1 MSETKRDVAR
11 DAQRPTDARRYS
23 ALREL
28 TLWRVRDFLREPEAV
43 FWVFVFP
50 VLLAFALG
58 IAFKSRGP
66 SEIHVGVVNQGPQ
79 AQIVAAMLESDS
91 SVVAELL
98 DSAEAHNRLRTGRV
112 SAVVMPSEPIVLR
125 YDSTREESHLARLVV
140 HDALNRVSGRGDVAE
155 IREQRVTEPGSRYI
169 DFLIPGLLGMNIMG
183 TGMWGV
189 GFAVVK
195 ARSQKLLKR
204 LLASPMRKTQYLLS
218 HIFARLVFLG
228 LEVGSVLLFALLV
241 FHVPVRGSLL
251 GLTLIVLLGAMAF
264 SGLGLLVASRSK
276 TVEGVSGLMNLVMVP
291 MWICSGVF
299 FSSANFPD
307 AVQPFIKA
315 LPLTALNDAL
325 RAVMIDGEPLART
338 AGMLAIVTAWGIA
351 SFAVALR
358 IFRWR

>member
-1 MSETKRDVAR
+1 M
-11 DAQRPTDARRYS
+11 TDSRYS
-23 ALREL
+23 AVREL
-28 TLWRVRDFLREPEAV
+28 TLWRVREFLREPEAV

-58 IAFKSRGP
+58 IAFKNRGP
-66 SEIHVGVVNQGPQ
+66 AEVRVGVVDQG
-79 AQIVAAMLESDS
+79 AEAAVVAAMLQSDS
-91 SVVAELL
+91 GLVVQLL

-112 SAVVMPSEPIVLR
+112 SAVVVPTEPLVLR

-140 HDALNRVSGRGDVAE
+140 TDALNRVSGRPDAIE
-155 IREQRVTEPGSRYI
+155 IREQRITEPGSRYI

-204 LLASPMRKTQYLLS
+204 LLASPMRKSHYLLS
-218 HIFARLVFLG
+218 HMLARLVFLG

-241 FHVPVRGSLL
+241 FDVPVRGSLIGL
-251 GLTLIVLLGAMAF
+251 GLIVLLGAMAF
-264 SGLGLLVASRSK
+264 SGIGLLVASRSK
-276 TVEGVSGLMNLVMVP
+276 TIEGVSGLMNLVMVP

-307 AVQPFIKA
+307 AVQPVIKA

-338 AGMLAIVTAWGIA
+338 TGMLAVVAVWGVV
-351 SFAVALR
+351 SFTLALR